1 MVSSQE
7 RILEELS
14 SSVLELDDAK
24 VVEAAR
30 RAIQAGLDPVDA
42 VEKGLAAGLREVGNR
57 FERGDLF
64 LAHMVMA
71 ATVFQAGLKVL
82 EPVLRESGRELKRS
96 GKVVLGTVQ
105 GDIHDI
111 GKNIVGALLSAGGF
125 EVFDLGKDVAPE
137 VFVDKTKEVE
147 ADIVGMSALL
157 TTTIPMQKIAI
168 DILRRKD
175 LKCKTMVGGAA
186 VSEQWAKEIG
196 ADARGIDAADAVK
209 KARVLLGIAA

>member
-1 MVSSQE
+1 LVSSQE

-24 VVEAAR
+24 VVETAR
-30 RAIQAGLDPVDA
+30 RAVQAGLDPVDA
-42 VEKGLAAGLREVGNR
+42 VEKGLAAGLREIGNR

-82 EPVLRESGRELKRS
+82 GPALRESRRELKRS

-137 VFVDKTKEVE
+137 LFVDKTKEVE
-147 ADIVGMSALL
+147 AGIVGMSALL
-157 TTTIPMQKIAI
+157 TTTIPMQKIVI
-168 DILRRKD
+168 DILRRKGP
-175 LKCKTMVGGAA
+175 KCKTMVGGAA

-209 KARVLLGIAA
+209 KARVLLGIAV

>member
-1 MVSSQE
+1 MSSQE

-24 VVEAAR
+24 VVETAR
-30 RAIQAGLDPVDA
+30 RAVQAGLDPVDA
-42 VEKGLAAGLREVGNR
+42 VEKGLAAGLREIGNR

-82 EPVLRESGRELKRS
+82 GPALRESRRELKRS

-137 VFVDKTKEVE
+137 LFVDKTKEVE
-147 ADIVGMSALL
+147 AGIVGMSALL
-157 TTTIPMQKIAI
+157 TTTIPMQKIVI
-168 DILRRKD
+168 DILRRKGP
-175 LKCKTMVGGAA
+175 KCKTMVGGAA

-209 KARVLLGIAA
+209 KARVLLGIAV

>member
-1 MVSSQE
+1 VSSQE

-14 SSVLELDDAK
+14 SSVLELDDVK
-24 VVEAAR
+24 VVEAAT

-82 EPVLRESGRELKRS
+82 EPVLEESGRELKRS

-111 GKNIVGALLSAGGF
+111 GKSIVGALLSAGGF
-125 EVFDLGKDVAPE
+125 QVFDLGKDVAPE
-137 VFVDKTKEVE
+137 VFVDRTKEVE

-157 TTTIPMQKIAI
+157 TTTIPMQRIVI
-168 DILRRKD
+168 DILRRKGS
-175 LKCKTMVGGAA
+175 KCKTMVGGAA

-196 ADARGIDAADAVK
+196 ADARGIDATDAVK
-209 KARVLLGIAA
+209 KARVLLGIAP

>member
-1 MVSSQE
+1 MSSQE
-7 RILEELS
+7 KILEHLA
-14 SSVLELDDAK
+14 SSVIELDDAK
-24 VVEAAR
+24 AVEAAR
-30 RAIQAGLDPVDA
+30 SAVRAGIDPVDA
-42 VEKGLAAGLREVGNR
+42 VEKGLAAGLREVGSR

-71 ATVFQAGLKVL
+71 ASVFQEGLKVL
-82 EPVLRESGRELKRS
+82 EPVLKESGRELKRS

-125 EVFDLGKDVAPE
+125 EVFDLGKDAAPKL
-137 VFVDKTKEVE
+137 FVDKVKDTE

-157 TTTIPMQKIAI
+157 TTTIPVQKAVIE
-168 DILRRKD
+168 ILKRERV
-175 LKCKTMVGGAA
+175 KCKTMIGGAA
-186 VSEQWAKEIG
+186 VSDQWAKEIQ
-196 ADARGIDAADAVK
+196 ADARGIDATDAVK